1 MIDVNDEMVDA
12 FWEAGSW
19 WTDDVESPGTELLA
33 EMIAAA
39 LAAAP
44 TAEGWVW
51 CDTCRAPQLFHVE
64 DGDYEC
70 GRWSDESCGPYRTL
84 LIGTEVKR

>member
-1 MIDVNDEMVDA
+1 MSDEMDKMVTAAIDA
-12 FWEAGSW
+12 WDEINPVMVTKYERMG
-19 WTDDVESPGTELLA
+19 
-33 EMIAAA
+33 IAIEAA
-39 LAAAP
+39 LTAP

-84 LIGTEVKR
+84 LIATEVKR